1 MSHIQA
7 HRRLL
12 YRSLKDRQN
21 PMPAQ
26 AVAGYKSLTTTRAIF
41 LSSIGKMVYMAQSE
55 QLLNGSLHRAPVPP
69 ISIDKCEV

>member
-21 PMPAQ
+21 PMPMAYHPARETALMPSGMCRQ
-26 AVAGYKSLTTTRAIF
+26 LPTLYRFAIVR
-41 LSSIGKMVYMAQSE
+41 IE
-55 QLLNGSLHRAPVPP
+55 NT
-69 ISIDKCEV
+69 EE